1 MPESPSYFALL
12 RNRRLLAV
20 ALLGFSSGLPLALT
34 STTLQAWMT
43 TEKVDLSVIGVFSLV
58 GAPYALK
65 FLWAPL
71 LDRFAFPSLGMGLGR
86 RRSWIFATQIALMIS
101 ILCLGFVRPSELPVM
116 TAVVALIVSF
126 FSASQDIVI
135 DAYRTDVLS
144 LEEMG
149 PGASLHIGGYRIAML
164 VSGALALYLSDGH
177 MSWLWVYATMALT
190 LLIGVFATL
199 IAPEPQVS
207 VVPPRSLKE
216 AVILPFFEFFK
227 RKGSYEVLAF
237 ILLYKIDVVMAT
249 ALTTTFILSLDFTR
263 TDIAAVTKVFGLGAT
278 LLGTLVGGLLMPRLG
293 MKRSLLYFGI
303 FQGVSTL
310 TFWTL
315 AHVGHNY
322 PLLVASIAIENICTG
337 MGTAAFA
344 AFLMSICDK
353 RYTATQYALL
363 TSFMALTRVVGGT
376 PTGFMVKAIGWEN
389 FFLFCVVIM
398 VPGLLLLTR
407 FDRWQKI
414 QVDATV

>member
-1 MPESPSYFALL
+1 MADSPSYFALL

-20 ALLGFSSGLPLALT
+20 SLLGFSSGLPLALT
-34 STTLQAWMT
+34 GTTLQAWMT
-43 TEKVDLSVIGVFSLV
+43 SEKVDLSVIGLFSLV

-86 RRSWIFATQIALMIS
+86 RRSWIFATQIGLMLA
-101 ILCLGFVRPSELPVM
+101 ILGLGFVKPAELPVM
-116 TAVVALIVSF
+116 TALVALIVSF
-126 FSASQDIVI
+126 LSASQDIVI
-135 DAYRTDVLS
+135 DAYRTDVLP
-144 LEEMG
+144 LAEMG
-149 PGASLHIGGYRIAML
+149 PGAALHIAGYRIAML
-164 VSGALALYLSDGH
+164 VSGALALYLSDH
-177 MSWLWVYATMALT
+177 MSWLLVYSAMALM
-190 LLIGVFATL
+190 LIVGLIATL
-199 IAPEPQVS
+199 IAPEPAASIAV
-207 VVPPRSLKE
+207 PRSLKE
-216 AVILPFFEFFK
+216 AIVFPFVEFFK
-227 RKGSYEVLAF
+227 RKGSFEVLAF

-249 ALTTTFILSLDFTR
+249 ALTTPFILGLGFTR
-263 TDIAAVTKVFGLGAT
+263 TDIAAVTKVFGLIAT
-278 LLGTLVGGLLMPRLG
+278 VGGTLAGGLLMPKLG
-293 MKRSLLYFGI
+293 MKKSLLYFGV

-310 TFWTL
+310 TFYAL
-315 AHVGHNY
+315 ANAGHSY
-322 PLLVASIAIENICTG
+322 PLMVASIAVENVCTG

-398 VPGLLLLTR
+398 IPGLLLLTR

-414 QVDATV
+414 QAHAD

>member
-1 MPESPSYFALL
+1 MEEIRSYFALL

-34 STTLQAWMT
+34 GTTLQAWMT
-43 TEKVDLSVIGVFSLV
+43 SEKVDLSVIGLFSLV

-71 LDRFAFPSLGMGLGR
+71 LDRFAFPSFGMGLGR
-86 RRSWIFATQIALMIS
+86 RRGWIFVTQIGLILA
-101 ILCLGFVRPSELPVM
+101 ILCLGLVKPAALPLM
-116 TAVVALIVSF
+116 TALVALVVSF
-126 FSASQDIVI
+126 LSASQDIVI

-144 LEEMG
+144 LSEMG
-149 PGASLHIGGYRIAML
+149 PGAALHIAGYRIAML
-164 VSGALALYLSDGH
+164 VSGALALYLSDH
-177 MSWLWVYATMALT
+177 MSWLLVYSIMALT
-190 LLIGVFATL
+190 LGVGLIATL
-199 IAPEPQVS
+199 IAPEPS
-207 VVPPRSLKE
+207 ASILAPRSLKE
-216 AVILPFFEFFK
+216 AVVFPFVEFFK
-227 RKGSYEVLAF
+227 RKGSFEILGF

-249 ALTTTFILSLDFTR
+249 ALTTPFILGLGFSR
-263 TDIAAVTKVFGLGAT
+263 TDIAAVTKVFGLIAT
-278 LLGTLVGGLLMPRLG
+278 LLGTLAGGLLMPKLG
-293 MKRSLLYFGI
+293 MKKSLLYFGI

-310 TFWTL
+310 TFYAL
-315 AHVGHNY
+315 AAAGHSY
-322 PLLVASIAIENICTG
+322 PLMVASIAVENICTG

-376 PTGFMVKAIGWEN
+376 PTGFMVKAIGWQN

-398 VPGLLLLTR
+398 IPGLLLLTR

-414 QVDATV
+414 SSDAN